1 VKAKDRQ
8 MPEYMCICVYI
19 DMQTHTCV
27 YAPAGRESLE
37 EKTRQHALTCAI
49 INIHMHTRVYIRA
62 GKEPVKG
69 SQRAMRT
76 LASAL
81 TCEAQQAP
89 FVETIG
95 FFLQIQLN
103 RETHIHLCIF
113 DLYIQT
119 FTLTW

>member
-1 VKAKDRQ
+1 
-8 MPEYMCICVYI
+8 M
-19 DMQTHTCV
+19 
-27 YAPAGRESLE
+27 
-37 EKTRQHALTCAI
+37 
-49 INIHMHTRVYIRA
+49 NTRVYIRA
-62 GKEPVKG
+62 GKESVKG

-95 FFLQIQLN
+95 FFLCIQIN
-103 RETHIHLCIF
+103 RYTHTHLCIF

-119 FTLTW
+119 YTLTW